1 MASLIRSVLLVTAFA
16 SAPLVDLAQTALP
29 QGEGRGV
36 LERMCTTCH
45 QTDVITGQRL
55 TAQRWREKVDQMVS
69 YGAQGSESDIKVL
82 VRYLA
87 QNFGRDPA
95 TPGSTQSPLA
105 STSTPSV
112 STSSFGLDE
121 LSITSRFDAS
131 GTKGVTPDRILQAD
145 KEPQNWLTFH
155 GTYRSNHFSSLNE
168 VTRGNIHRLGLQWV
182 FQSRSLDA
190 YEATPIV
197 VDGVLY
203 TMEGDNVVA
212 LDATNGRL
220 FWMFRYTAAPDVR
233 LCCGRVNRGVGV
245 LGNMVFVAE
254 ADNHLVALDART
266 GRPIWNTT
274 VANTSAGYSLT
285 GAPFTAKDKVIV
297 GVSGGEYGVRG
308 FIVAYDAQTG
318 AERWRFYTTAGPGDP
333 GNDTWGRDSWKHGG
347 GTAWLT
353 GSYDP
358 ETDLLYWGTGNPGP
372 DMNGDVRPG
381 DNLYTCS
388 MIALHLES
396 GKLAW
401 YYQANPHNEFDWDAV
416 QVPILADMNWRGN
429 PRKLLLWADRN
440 GFFYLL
446 DRTTGQFLLAKA
458 FVKQNWNAGF
468 DRSGRPIMSVQS
480 TSSAEGTLIFPDLQ
494 GGTNWFSPS
503 FSVRTG
509 LFYVNARD
517 NQSYLYIKAKQTF
530 EEGAEYKS
538 EGHLAKRPA
547 PPAVGTNQDQY
558 TAVRALDPTTGQ
570 AKWEFKLDAGPDLST
585 FHDYKA
591 DHGAAGILTTAS
603 DLLFTGGR
611 QGTFVALDA
620 RNGELLW
627 KQQLGGS
634 LLMNPMT
641 YAVHGKQYI
650 AVAAGTSLFVF
661 GLQ

>member
-1 MASLIRSVLLVTAFA
+1 
-16 SAPLVDLAQTALP
+16 
-29 QGEGRGV
+29 V

-45 QTDVITGQRL
+45 QIDVITGQRL
-55 TAQRWREKVDQMVS
+55 ATQRWKEKVDQMVS

-82 VRYLA
+82 VGYLA
-87 QNFGRDPA
+87 QNFGRDPVA
-95 TPGSTQSPLA
+95 PANAPAPAA
-105 STSTPSV
+105 STSTPPV
-112 STSSFGLDE
+112 STSSFALNE
-121 LSITSRFDAS
+121 LSITSRFDPS
-131 GTKGVTPDRILQAD
+131 GTKGVTPERILGAD
-145 KEPQNWLTFH
+145 KEPQNWLAFH
-155 GTYRSNHFSSLNE
+155 GTYRSNHFSPLNE
-168 VTRGNIHRLGLQWV
+168 VTRENIHRLELKWV

-203 TMEGDNVVA
+203 TMEGENVVA

-220 FWMFRYTAAPDVR
+220 FWMFRYTAAADVR
-233 LCCGRVNRGVGV
+233 MCCGRVNRGVGV

-285 GAPFTAKDKVIV
+285 GAPFTVRDKVIV

-308 FIVAYDAQTG
+308 FIAAYDAQTG

-333 GNDTWGRDSWKHGG
+333 GNDTWGGDSWKHGG

-416 QVPILADMNWRGN
+416 QVPVLADMNWRGG
-429 PRKLLLWADRN
+429 PRKLLFWADRN
-440 GFFYLL
+440 GFFYVL
-446 DRTTGQFLLAKA
+446 DRTTGQFLLAEA

-468 DRSGRPIMSVQS
+468 DKSGRPIMSVNS
-480 TSSAEGTLIFPDLQ
+480 ASSGEGTLIFPDLQ

-517 NQSYLYIKAKQTF
+517 KQSYLYIKAKQAF
-530 EEGAEYKS
+530 EEGTEYKS

-570 AKWEFKLDAGPDLST
+570 ARWEFKLDAGPDLSI

-591 DHGAAGILTTAS
+591 DHGAAGILTTGS

-641 YAVHGKQYI
+641 YAVQGKQYI
-650 AVAAGTSLFVF
+650 AVAAGMSLFVF
-661 GLQ
+661 GLP